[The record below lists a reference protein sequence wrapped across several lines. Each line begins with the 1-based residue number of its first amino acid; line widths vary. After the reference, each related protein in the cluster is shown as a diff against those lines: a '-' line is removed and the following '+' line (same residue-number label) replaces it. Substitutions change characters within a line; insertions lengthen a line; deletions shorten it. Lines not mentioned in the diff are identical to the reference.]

1 MLSLAPFSAAGAEIA
16 IAWAGAALH
25 ETAASNASP
34 AAANTP
40 LRMVASCYETTNT
53 NIFRYLDG

>member
-16 IAWAGAALH
+16 IAWAGAAFH
-25 ETAASNASP
+25 DTAARIANP

-40 LRMVASCYETTNT
+40 LRMVPSICTQDSTH
-53 NIFRYLDG
+53 IFSDT